1 MEKILIDAES
11 LVFGRVASIAAQKAL
26 QGTEV
31 NIVNSEK
38 TILSGTKEFVLKKFR
53 RWINMRG
60 KGNPEKGPQYSR
72 MPDKILRTAI
82 RKMLPKTTRG
92 EKALER
98 VKVFIG
104 FPEEFKKQATAEMQA
119 AVPKNLQKSV
129 VLGEACR
136 LLGARW

>member
-1 MEKILIDAES
+1 MIDAEN
-11 LVFGRVASIAAQKAL
+11 LVFGRLASIAAQKAL
-26 QGTEV
+26 QGAEI
-31 NIVNSEK
+31 NIVNAEK
-38 TILSGTKEFVLKKFR
+38 TVLSGTKEFVLKKFR

-82 RKMLPKTTRG
+82 RKMLPKTSRG
-92 EKALER
+92 EKALAR
-98 VKVFIG
+98 IKVFIG
-104 FPEEFKKQATAEMQA
+104 FPEELKKQAKMEMQE

-129 VLGEACR
+129 VLGDACK